1 MIWLAGLALA
11 GDPFARDV
19 TVETLDNGLVV
30 IVSEDHRTDTVALH
44 LTYGVGSRDEKPG
57 ELGCAHLFEHLM
69 FEGSA
74 NVGNNM
80 FDEWLTAA
88 GGSNNAYTS
97 DDVTAYHMSF
107 PSGALDLALFLES
120 DRMAFL
126 EAGLDQTNLEN
137 QQGVVLQERAEG
149 HARPY
154 GRDWSA
160 ISRLSYPE
168 GHPYHHPVIGTV
180 ADIEGFEVE
189 GVTDF
194 WQRHYRSQ
202 NAVLAIVGAV
212 DSEKALEQVRHWF
225 SDVPDRGEPVD
236 RGPEAFEPAL
246 TDRHGVIEDDVEE
259 RVLWMMWPAVPMGH
273 PDEPALDML
282 TNVMS
287 LGRGSRLDDALYHQ
301 SSIAT
306 QVGMFTSMSERAGQV
321 MVRVGSDKTSL
332 AKLRKKVDKQLATLV
347 KKPPTAKEIERA
359 RRAVRGW
366 MLDDWERPEDVA
378 ETLVDCY
385 RKTGEANCLASEWD
399 RYQAVTSADVVRVA
413 ETYLLDVEPS
423 TLSNIPRGDDGALE
437 GAEPMELP

>member
-1 MIWLAGLALA
+1 MIWFVGLALA

-30 IVSEDHRTDTVALH
+30 IVTEDHRTDTVALH

-137 QQGVVLQERAEG
+137 QKGVVLQERAEG
-149 HARPY
+149 YARPY

-194 WQRHYRSQ
+194 WRRHYRPQ

-212 DSEKALEQVRHWF
+212 DTEKALERVRHWF

-236 RGPEAFEPAL
+236 RGPAAFEPPL
-246 TDRHGVIEDDVEE
+246 TDRHGFLEDDVEE
-259 RVLWMMWPAVPMGH
+259 RVLWMMWPAVPLGH
-273 PDEPALDML
+273 ADEPALDLL

-287 LGRGSRLDDALYHQ
+287 LGRGSRLDDALYHR

-306 QVGMFTSMSERAGQV
+306 QVGMFTSLSERAGQV

-332 AKLRKKVDKQLATLV
+332 AKLRKKVDKQLAMLV
-347 KKPPTAKEIERA
+347 KKPPTDKEVERA

-385 RKTGEANCLASEWD
+385 RKTGEANCLASEWG

-413 ETYLLDVEPS
+413 QTYLLDVEPS
-423 TLSNIPRGDDGALE
+423 TLSNIPKGDDGALG